1 MKPNRFLIGSIVL
14 LLLVLVGGVYK
25 HTVLGEQRTV
35 LSYPYQMEYTV
46 EIPDVDAETA
56 EMYFKGMGLYLDEK
70 TSAGTVSAVKT
81 QAAASGA
88 ADRVDVTLTVSA
100 SGLRLSSQSRG
111 EYTLSQ
117 DNSCHFLSSFM
128 EFDGYITQVKE
139 E

>member
-1 MKPNRFLIGSIVL
+1 MKRNRFLIGSIVL
-14 LLLVLVGGVYK
+14 LLLVLIGGVYK

-46 EIPDVDAETA
+46 EIPDVDAEIA
-56 EMYFKGMGLYLDEK
+56 QMYFKGMGLYLDEE
-70 TSAGTVSAVKT
+70 TPAGTVSEVKT
-81 QAAASGA
+81 EAAASGD

>member
-1 MKPNRFLIGSIVL
+1 MKRNRFLIGGTVL

-25 HTVLGEQRTV
+25 HTALKEQRTV
-35 LSYPYQMEYTV
+35 LSYPYDMEYTV
-46 EIPDVDAETA
+46 EIPDVDAEIA
-56 EMYFKGMGLYLDEK
+56 QMYFKGMGLYLDEE
-70 TSAGTVSAVKT
+70 TPAGTVSAVKT
-81 QAAASGA
+81 EAAASGD

>member
-1 MKPNRFLIGSIVL
+1 MKRNRFLIGSIVL
-14 LLLVLVGGVYK
+14 LLLVLIGGVYK

-35 LSYPYQMEYTV
+35 LSYRYDMEYTV
-46 EIPDVDAETA
+46 EIPDVDAEIA
-56 EMYFKGMGLYLDEK
+56 QMYFKGMGLYLDEK
-70 TSAGTVSAVKT
+70 TPAG
-81 QAAASGA
+81 
-88 ADRVDVTLTVSA
+88 TVSA